1 MKHANKMHTYN
12 SKRTRVM
19 LFQIFP
25 VFTAELYF
33 YWISVVFSGLVVEF
47 IQQATLNIHAGAD
60 DDAIFSSKTYFSSV

>member
-1 MKHANKMHTYN
+1 
-12 SKRTRVM
+12 M

-33 YWISVVFSGLVVEF
+33 YWISVVCSGLVVEF

-60 DDAIFSSKTYFSSV
+60 DDAILSSKTYFSSV